1 MRKLG
6 PVGISALLSL
16 ALLALAVLGVAAIRS
31 GGDGVPPTVGRP
43 TQPDI
48 ATSGDP
54 MPCPGGGQ
62 VQSYYNL
69 AGGEFSLAGRLAS
82 IDGDGKSLLVKG
94 PTQYIRL
101 GLADNARVEGTL
113 TGGPGQGVRI
123 VRFRREH
130 PGHGRRACLRR
141 CRGCCGDACAD
152 SLPAAIT
159 IPSSQG
165 SGGQASYGIAADPPA
180 NPSLQPL
187 KRAGQTRQASRLGG
201 DPLDAHHIR
210 SEKLRDGD

>member
-16 ALLALAVLGVAAIRS
+16 ALLALAALGVAVIRS

-43 TQPDI
+43 TKPDI
-48 ATSGDP
+48 TTSGDP

-69 AGGEFSLAGRLAS
+69 AGGEFSLVGRLAS
-82 IDGDGKSLLVKG
+82 IDGKSLLVKG

-113 TGGPGQGVRI
+113 TGGLLVKASGSFASDGNIQATAVELACGAAAVAVVTPAPTAFPQPSPSPRANVPAAKPAMASEPTPRQTRPSSHSSGQGK
-123 VRFRREH
+123 
-130 PGHGRRACLRR
+130 
-141 CRGCCGDACAD
+141 
-152 SLPAAIT
+152 PA
-159 IPSSQG
+159 
-165 SGGQASYGIAADPPA
+165 
-180 NPSLQPL
+180 
-187 KRAGQTRQASRLGG
+187 K
-201 DPLDAHHIR
+201 HH
-210 SEKLRDGD
+210 S

>member
-16 ALLALAVLGVAAIRS
+16 ALLALAALGVAVIRS

-69 AGGEFSLAGRLAS
+69 AGGEFSLVGRLAS
-82 IDGDGKSLLVKG
+82 IDGKSLLVKG

-113 TGGPGQGVRI
+113 TGGLLVKASGSFASDGNIQATAVELACGAAAVAVVTPAPTAFPQ
-123 VRFRREH
+123 
-130 PGHGRRACLRR
+130 PSPSPRAKV
-141 CRGCCGDACAD
+141 
-152 SLPAAIT
+152 PAAKPAMASQPT
-159 IPSSQG
+159 PRPTRPSNHS
-165 SGGQASYGIAADPPA
+165 SGQDKPA
-180 NPSLQPL
+180 
-187 KRAGQTRQASRLGG
+187 K
-201 DPLDAHHIR
+201 HH
-210 SEKLRDGD
+210 D